1 MGMNLLRLNGY
12 ICLDRRSP
20 PNPIMVSMLRVPF
33 AFILVLFQLT
43 SFGIVDGSG
52 SVPQDTYAW
61 IRDHQ
66 LGIHRND
73 ETGAF
78 LTVNIEKD
86 YQAHIDAC
94 GFTISGP
101 ISGEQW
107 HLSMQVSGIG
117 RGRATSSSWR
127 PLDPTCTGNELLWL
141 GRGFDVQ
148 YVHGTDGLR
157 QNFIVAERLSGQ
169 GELRLDLRYGGGLH
183 PRSSGTS
190 GLRFSDEQGIDR
202 FSYDGLR
209 VWDACG
215 RILPAR
221 LVSDD
226 QCEGVLSIRVDDL
239 TATYPITIDPIAAT
253 QTQLLVG
260 TLSVGQFGYAVSTAG
275 DLNGD
280 GYSDI
285 AIGAPQASNG
295 QSIEGLVYVY
305 YGSNTGIG
313 AAPSLILET
322 NQAGAQ
328 FGWSLNTAGDVNG
341 DGFSDLIIGAV
352 TWESDATTQNQE
364 GSAWIF
370 HGSATGIS
378 TTPNIILQ
386 PDAAAIYMGYS
397 VDGIGDINNDG
408 YSDVI
413 AGAWL
418 AALPTFQEG
427 AAYVYLGSAAGLT
440 NTFANRLER
449 NQSGAQFGSAVAG
462 AGDVNGDGYSDVAVG
477 GYKYDVTVPGADD
490 GAVFI
495 YRGGP
500 AGLGGAVNPA
510 PTQTLNAT
518 GISIAFGWSV
528 SSAGDVNGDGYSDL
542 VVGDW
547 RDNIGGP
554 SQEGTAHVFH
564 GSAAGLAAVPATTMQ
579 SNNATAW
586 FGRSVSSAGDA
597 NGDGYGD
604 VIVGAVTYSGGQA
617 TEGAGFLYLGS
628 PTGISSSAFLLYELN
643 TVGANMGESVS
654 GAGDV
659 NGDGY
664 SDLLIGSKLYGAGG
678 ATTIYHGGPYG
689 VATNPSITRYSGSLG
704 AHLGSS
710 VSNAGDVNG
719 DGYSDVVAGA
729 PDASNGQAGEGLAYI
744 HYGGTTG
751 LSPLPNV
758 TLEMNVA
765 GARFGASV
773 SSAGDVNG
781 DGYADVIVGAPN
793 SGNGRA
799 YIFLGAP
806 AGLSVGPS
814 LTLNGAAGSEFG
826 SGVCT
831 AGDVNSDGYADVII
845 GAPGAGT
852 AELHLGSAAGL
863 FSTIH
868 ALLPGAAGSRFGAA
882 VGTAGDVNGDGYSDV
897 IVGAPLF
904 SNGQAGE
911 GGAFIYHGSQIGL
924 LTPIARQLES
934 NQAGAHFGV
943 SVAGAGD
950 VNGNGFFDV
959 IVGADQWASG
969 QAGEGGAFIYYG
981 SAGGVLSA
989 GFSTIQSN
997 IVNAQLGYSVGEAG
1011 DMNGDGYA
1019 DVVIGSPYLTN
1030 GQVEEGRLYVV
1041 AGTPAGIGTVSTF
1054 ELNVAGVRLGWGVAG
1069 GGDVDGDGYSDVVGG
1084 GPYASP
1090 VLAGEGAIYLYRGN
1104 QARSLD
1110 RRTRQLDCDLV
1121 TPLST
1126 NSIDFST
1133 PNFFGIGHR
1142 ARSPISRT
1150 RGRLRWEVTFEGL
1163 PYSGSPI
1170 TNSLAFT
1177 SMSAGWTDLGTAGV
1191 EIKEL
1196 VNKLPGH
1203 IRYKWRVR
1211 VEYALNKLIDGQ
1223 RFSRWFYGYAS
1234 GLGDI
1239 GVLPVELLSFGGKA
1253 LGDGNLVSWTTGS
1266 ESGSSRFIVERSAD
1280 GMYFRS
1286 IGELPA
1292 AGNSVRRTDYELM
1305 DGQALDGLS
1314 YYRLRMVDISGAEE
1328 LSEVI
1333 TILREQDALL
1343 IYPVPVED
1351 VISWS
1356 FAGDGA
1362 ERVRVFDALGK
1373 IVLEGNA
1380 NSGMLQ
1386 GPLVQHLPPGTYT
1399 LLLLDANDTVLARSR
1414 FLKLQAPIAR

>member
-1 MGMNLLRLNGY
+1 MGLILPRPNGY
-12 ICLDRRSP
+12 ICVDRGSA
-20 PNPIMVSMLRVPF
+20 NPVMFSMLRVPF
-33 AFILVLFQLT
+33 TFVLLLFRLT
-43 SFGIVDGSG
+43 VFGMVDGDG
-52 SVPQDTYAW
+52 SIPQDTYAW
-61 IRDHQ
+61 IRAHQ
-66 LGIHRND
+66 LGIHPTDATRS
-73 ETGAF
+73 F

-107 HLSMQVSGIG
+107 HLNMEISGIG
-117 RGRATSSSWR
+117 RDRAIQKSWLPLEPTS
-127 PLDPTCTGNELLWL
+127 DQNELRWP

-148 YVHGTDGLR
+148 YVHGPEGLR
-157 QNFIVAERLSGQ
+157 QNFLVAERPSGT

-202 FSYDGLR
+202 FSYDGLK

-221 LVSDD
+221 LVSDN
-226 QCEGVLSIRVDDL
+226 QCNGSLSIRVDDR
-239 TATYPITIDPIAAT
+239 TATYPVTIDPIAAT

-260 TLSVGQFGYAVSTAG
+260 TISVGQFGYAVSTAG

-285 AIGAPQASNG
+285 AIGAPQASSG
-295 QSIEGLVYVY
+295 QTTEGVVYIY
-305 YGSNTGIG
+305 YGSNTGIA
-313 AAPSLILET
+313 AAPSLIIES

-328 FGWSLNTAGDVNG
+328 LGYSLNTAGDVNG
-341 DGFSDLIIGAV
+341 DGFSDLIVGAP
-352 TWESDATTQNQE
+352 TWEDDAVNQLQE
-364 GSAWIF
+364 GGAWIF
-370 HGSATGIS
+370 HGSAAGIA

-386 PDAAAIYMGYS
+386 PNAPAIYMGYS

-427 AAYVYLGSAAGLT
+427 AAYVYRGSAAGLT

-449 NQSGAQFGSAVAG
+449 NQSAAQFGAAVAG
-462 AGDVNGDGYSDVAVG
+462 AGDLNGDGYSDVAVG
-477 GYKYDVTVPGADD
+477 SYKYDIAAPGADD

-495 YRGGP
+495 YNGGP
-500 AGLGGAVNPA
+500 SGLGGAVNPA
-510 PTQTLNAT
+510 PTLTLTAPAP
-518 GISIAFGWSV
+518 SIAFGWSV
-528 SSAGDVNGDGYSDL
+528 SSAGDVNGDGFSDL
-542 VVGDW
+542 IVGDW

-554 SQEGTAHVFH
+554 SQEGTAYVFH
-564 GSAAGLAAVPATTMQ
+564 GSAAGLATVPATTLQ

-586 FGRSVSSAGDA
+586 FGRSVSTAGDA
-597 NGDGYGD
+597 NGDGYAD
-604 VIVGAVTYSGGQA
+604 VLVGAVTYSGGQT

-628 PTGISSSAFLLYELN
+628 AAGISSSAFLLYELN
-643 TVGANMGESVS
+643 TAGANMGESVS

-664 SDLLIGSKLYGAGG
+664 SDLLIGLKLYSAGG
-678 ATTIYHGGPYG
+678 AATVYHGGPYG
-689 VATNPSITRYSGSLG
+689 VATTPSITRYSGSLG

-729 PDASNGQAGEGLAYI
+729 PEASNGQAGEGLAYV
-744 HYGGTTG
+744 HYGGTAG
-751 LSPLPNV
+751 LSPVPNV

-781 DGYADVIVGAPN
+781 DGYADVIIGAPN

-799 YIFLGAP
+799 YVFLGAP
-806 AGLSVGPS
+806 GGLSVGPS
-814 LTLNGAAGSEFG
+814 LTMNGGAGSEFG
-826 SGVCT
+826 SAVCT

-845 GAPGAGT
+845 GAPGAAT
-852 AELHLGSAAGL
+852 AEVHLGSAAGL
-863 FSTIH
+863 FSTVH
-868 ALLPGAAGSRFGAA
+868 ALLPSAAGSRFGAA

-934 NQAGAHFGV
+934 NLAGGHFGV

-969 QAGEGGAFIYYG
+969 QAAEGGAFIHYG
-981 SAGGVLSA
+981 SAGGVLAA

-997 IVNAQLGYSVGEAG
+997 IVGAQLGYSVGEAG

-1041 AGTPAGIGTVSTF
+1041 AGSPAGIGTVSTF

-1090 VLAGEGAIYLYRGN
+1090 VLPGEGAIYLYRGN

-1177 SMSAGWTDLGTAGV
+1177 SMSAAWTDLGTAGV

-1239 GVLPVELLSFGGKA
+1239 GVLPVELLSFRGKA
-1253 LGDGNLVSWTTGS
+1253 LNDGNLIIWTTGS
-1266 ESGSSRFIVERSAD
+1266 ENGSSRFIVERSAD
-1280 GMYFRS
+1280 GASFS
-1286 IGELPA
+1286 PIGELPA
-1292 AGNSVRRTDYELM
+1292 AGNSSLPIDYELM
-1305 DGQALDGLS
+1305 DGQAPDGLS

-1333 TILREQDALL
+1333 TVLREQDALL
-1343 IYPVPVED
+1343 IYPVPVDD

-1356 FAGDGA
+1356 FAGAGA

-1373 IVLEGNA
+1373 IVLEGNSS
-1380 NSGMLQ
+1380 NGTLH
-1386 GPLVQHLPPGTYT
+1386 GPLVQHLPPGSYT
-1399 LLLLDANDTVLARSR
+1399 LVLLDANDAVLARSR
-1414 FLKLQAPIAR
+1414 FLKLQAPMAR